1 MRKLLSLLFLVK
13 LTMCSSGL
21 FAQTAEI
28 YQKAGDGYLDDKNYQ
43 AAYDSYN
50 QAIKK
55 SGHDK
60 ANLSVLY
67 YKRGESLKGLNKT
80 DDAIKDYN
88 NAIELNPQYSDA
100 YWGRGVVYDDSQ
112 QYQLAINDYK
122 KAISLMNSNYQSSGL
137 AILYCNVAFNELGLM
152 NYTEALQADSVSL
165 SLREQYSRAYKARG
179 EIHNAQKKYDLA
191 VDDYTQ
197 SIFTLKDE
205 DTIELSFLFSA
216 RADNKRFLK
225 KYKEAINDY
234 SLAIHLYSKNKF
246 AYWNRGATYH
256 HNGDFKLAAD
266 DYTTAMT
273 YYQGNNAELS
283 KLYYDRATNELG
295 QNLLTDAIQDDST
308 AITLNPDNKDAMF
321 SKAFAYTKGG
331 NYQAGI
337 DEYNKLIALSAD
349 QKKILAL
356 LYYQVANG
364 EYFLNEF
371 DKVIAD
377 CSKAIELNPAFSAS
391 YYYRGKVYLKKMNN
405 KQLAITDFNKVIEL
419 DTTKKTVNY
428 IFSKF
433 YSGETDEAVAILQNE
448 ILTTTQSDE
457 LLTDYYNMA
466 CLYSLMNKPDEA
478 NTYLQKAIDSGYSK
492 KYAAADEDLDNIRN
506 TADYKSM
513 MSAPTNP

>member
-1 MRKLLSLLFLVK
+1 
-13 LTMCSSGL
+13 
-21 FAQTAEI
+21 
-28 YQKAGDGYLDDKNYQ
+28 
-43 AAYDSYN
+43 
-50 QAIKK
+50 
-55 SGHDK
+55 
-60 ANLSVLY
+60 
-67 YKRGESLKGLNKT
+67 
-80 DDAIKDYN
+80 
-88 NAIELNPQYSDA
+88 
-100 YWGRGVVYDDSQ
+100 
-112 QYQLAINDYK
+112 
-122 KAISLMNSNYQSSGL
+122 
-137 AILYCNVAFNELGLM
+137 
-152 NYTEALQADSVSL
+152 
-165 SLREQYSRAYKARG
+165 
-179 EIHNAQKKYDLA
+179 
-191 VDDYTQ
+191 
-197 SIFTLKDE
+197 
-205 DTIELSFLFSA
+205 
-216 RADNKRFLK
+216 
-225 KYKEAINDY
+225 
-234 SLAIHLYSKNKF
+234 
-246 AYWNRGATYH
+246 
-256 HNGDFKLAAD
+256 
-266 DYTTAMT
+266 MT